1 MAFVTVVQGKLHA
14 ILKQNPISCLMPSI
28 LTWQVLNP
36 SLFQPYSL
44 LLSSMYCN
52 TSMKQIKQPFHSIYK
67 YGYVYL
73 FFLGINTK
81 KILSLEISMAVL
93 NLLFS
98 CITTDHI
105 FICMKRNY
113 IHHNYSISYHLFVQI
128 ECI

>member
-44 LLSSMYCN
+44 LHSSMYYN

-67 YGYVYL
+67 YGHVYL
-73 FFLGINTK
+73 FFLGMNTK
-81 KILSLEISMAVL
+81 NLSLEISMAVL

-105 FICMKRNY
+105 FICMKRYY
-113 IHHNYSISYHLFVQI
+113 IHHNYSIPYNLFVQI